1 MASASRLCFWLR
13 LWLKLGLRPRLGLGL
28 GLGWAEAGPGCVAAL
43 HYDYSR
49 HMPITSQE
57 GVVMVTQGKGW
68 IQRHWQNNKKAK
80 DSKGMTNRAAGQ

>member
-1 MASASRLCFWLR
+1 MASASRLGFWLR

-49 HMPITSQE
+49 HMPITGQE
-57 GVVMVTQGKGW
+57 GVVMVTLLSHCPLEKW
-68 IQRHWQNNKKAK
+68 RIVAC
-80 DSKGMTNRAAGQ
+80 TLLIY